1 MGEYKKL
8 VERHDADMD
17 RLNDLMVQVHQVVAD
32 GNVTVAEVIGTLE
45 MIKMLLF
52 EEADADPCAG
62 CGDEPEI
69 RVVHVGGGEDLGKVI
84 KSFFNGDEK
93 EG

>member
-45 MIKMLLF
+45 VTKMLLF
-52 EEADADPCAG
+52 EESDADPCAG
-62 CGDEPEI
+62 CDEPEI
-69 RVVHVGGGEDLGKVI
+69 RFVHVNGGEDLEKVI
-84 KSFFNGDEK
+84 KSFFDGDEK